1 MLSARLPSP
10 FFPPMPK
17 PSPLAIV
24 EVGTTQAV
32 CLVGVPSP
40 DGPVQILGVGV
51 NPLVGIRK
59 GEIHNMPDAV
69 TGVRTAIDMAEKAA
83 GFPLADV
90 WLVISGGNVQ
100 SDIISGTVY
109 TEGHTVSKENLTS
122 AIRMATSNSQQALP
136 ERAVLHLVPQNYVV
150 DDKKQHANP
159 SGMDGHKVDARV
171 LMVHADIGVV
181 ANAQKL
187 LQEAHLE
194 TRGRLFSAICAAE
207 AALSAEQR
215 RDGALLINLG
225 GGTTSYVVYA
235 DNLVV
240 AAGSIPVG
248 GDHVT
253 NDISHAFH
261 ITFKSAE
268 ALKTASGSAVVDADS
283 LGKRVAVPE
292 ASSVTSPTPV
302 SLHDLQTVINARM
315 EELFDVVLEKLG
327 QDASVP
333 NVVLVGGGARLKA
346 VDELAGRVFRCRC
359 TRGTLPPGV
368 SVPGLSDDEAATVY
382 GAFAVAQRELA
393 ELEDNTPA
401 TNLWGRLFGK
411 PRGEI
416 R

>member
-1 MLSARLPSP
+1 MLAATLSFPLPFS
-10 FFPPMPK
+10 MPK

-32 CLVGVPSP
+32 CLVGIPQP
-40 DGPVQILGVGV
+40 DGPVQILGAGV

-69 TGVRTAIDMAEKAA
+69 TGVRTAIDKAEKAA

-90 WLVISGGNVQ
+90 WLVVSGGNVH

-109 TEGHTVSKENLTS
+109 TEAHTVSTENLTS
-122 AIRMATSNSQQALP
+122 AIRMANSNSQQALP

-150 DDKKQHANP
+150 DDTKHHSNP

-171 LMVHADIGVV
+171 LTVHADAAVV

-187 LQEAHLE
+187 LQEAHLVAK
-194 TRGRLFSAICAAE
+194 GRLFSAICAAS
-207 AALSAEQR
+207 AALTDEQR

-248 GDHVT
+248 GDHIS

-268 ALKTASGSAVVDADS
+268 ALKIASGSAVVDEDS

-292 ASSVTSPTPV
+292 ASSVTSATPV
-302 SLHDLQTVINARM
+302 SLHDLQTVINARV
-315 EELFDVVLEKLG
+315 EELFGVVLDRLG
-327 QDASVP
+327 PDASVP
-333 NVVLVGGGARLKA
+333 NVVLVGGGACLKA
-346 VDELAGRVFRCRC
+346 IGTLASRVFRCRC
-359 TRGTLPPGV
+359 TIGGLPEGV
-368 SVPGLSDDEAATVY
+368 SVPDLSGPEAVTTY
-382 GAFAVAQRELA
+382 GAFAIAQRELA
-393 ELEDNTPA
+393 ELEDNMAPTS
-401 TNLWGRLFGK
+401 LWGRLFGK
-411 PRGEI
+411 PKGEI